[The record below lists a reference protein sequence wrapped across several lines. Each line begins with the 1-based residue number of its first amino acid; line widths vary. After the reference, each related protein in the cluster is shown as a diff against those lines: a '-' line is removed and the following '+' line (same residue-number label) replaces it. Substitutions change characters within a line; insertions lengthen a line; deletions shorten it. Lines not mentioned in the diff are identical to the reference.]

1 MREREIE
8 TTERTH
14 PSLYTSEL
22 SAHPLFCHYTP
33 HTLYY
38 TNLLYINIS
47 LSSYHPLFDL
57 LAPTLSFYFFPSL
70 TTTPHPSFYLSSFI
84 PLRVLIFTNTFDP
97 PIHFISLLLCSPQHI
112 YIYVYIKGRIS
123 TRLFIFSLSLFLI
136 FLPLFLV
143 PLYTPR

>member
-8 TTERTH
+8 TTDRTH

-112 YIYVYIKGRIS
+112 YIYMYILRGEFLLGFS
-123 TRLFIFSLSLFLI
+123 YFLSLSFS
-136 FLPLFLV
+136 FSSHFF
-143 PLYTPR
+143 